1 VPASL
6 RRPGS
11 LRLKLTL
18 QFKST
23 AQGTFVA
30 AWKTEGKIAEEIT
43 NNRQL
48 KLEFVRGAIVAAE
61 ISRIE
66 SYDRRGEIRRLPARG
81 GALFGPPLNFATSR
95 GVGGETVE
103 DVGRTAMS

>member
-1 VPASL
+1 MRVPASL

-43 NNRQL
+43 NNRQ
-48 KLEFVRGAIVAAE
+48 IE
-61 ISRIE
+61 I
-66 SYDRRGEIRRLPARG
+66 GVCAGCNRG
-81 GALFGPPLNFATSR
+81 GRDLAN
-95 GVGGETVE
+95 
-103 DVGRTAMS
+103 